1 MSNDNTYI
9 LKLVED
15 AFPNKLPLSQVSEHE
30 MGELIGQQQVVNF
43 IREKLKVTSEKEQE
57 IK

>member
-1 MSNDNTYI
+1 MKDNTYI

-15 AFPNKLPLSQVSEHE
+15 AFINKLPLSQVSEHE

-43 IREKLKVTSEKEQE
+43 IREKLKVTLEKEQE

>member
-1 MSNDNTYI
+1 MKDNMYI

-15 AFPNKLPLSQVSEHE
+15 AFPNTLPLVQVTEHE
-30 MGELIGQQQVVNF
+30 WGELIGQQKVVNF

-57 IK
+57 IR